1 MTMKQR
7 FATKFSKLR
16 KDCAGVAAI
25 EFAII
30 APVIIALFTGIIQFG
45 FILFIQNHMVDV
57 ARDAARRFAV
67 GETTQAETVQ
77 FAQATLI
84 NWNVTYT
91 VIVTPPNPSDLNDND
106 VTVDISLPRSHAAIA
121 DIFGLFQSGTLNAS
135 VTMLTE

>member
-1 MTMKQR
+1 MKR
-7 FATKFSKLR
+7 FF

-30 APVIIALFTGIIQFG
+30 APVVIALLTGIIQFG
-45 FILFIQNHMVDV
+45 FVLFIQNHMVDV

-77 FAQATLI
+77 FAQDTLI

-91 VIVTPPNPSDLNDND
+91 VTVTPPNPSDLNDND

>member
-45 FILFIQNHMVDV
+45 FILFIQNHMADV

-91 VIVTPPNPSDLNDND
+91 VTVTPPNPSDPNDND
-106 VTVDISLPRSHAAIA
+106 VTVDISLPRSHAAIV